1 MQRFVVLVHALN
13 AALGRAVS
21 LLIFVM
27 IAVIMYETL
36 ARYFF
41 NAPTAWAHDVS
52 GWLQVGYVFIGGAY
66 ALQKG
71 YLVRVDVFYANM
83 SPRAQAII
91 DLTVGTVLFACFAG
105 VMIWKGSG
113 LAMQSFAMGET
124 SSTGVWKGPVYPS
137 KFMVPAGMGLL
148 TLAWLARMCQQ
159 ILRLIDPSAPS
170 PDDQET
176 RAG

>member
-1 MQRFVVLVHALN
+1 MARFVSFVHALN
-13 AALGRAVS
+13 AVLGRAAS

-41 NAPTAWAHDVS
+41 NAPTAWAHDLS
-52 GWLQVGYVFIGGAY
+52 SWLQVGYVFIGGAY

-71 YLVRVDVFYANM
+71 YFVRVDVFYASM

-91 DLTVGTVLFACFAG
+91 DLTVGTVLFACFASA
-105 VMIWKGSG
+105 MIWKGSM
-113 LAMQSFAMGET
+113 LAMQSLSMGET
-124 SSTGVWKGPVYPS
+124 SSSGVWNGPVWPA
-137 KFMVPAGMGLL
+137 KFMVPAGMVLL
-148 TLAWLARMCQQ
+148 SIAWLARICQQ
-159 ILRLIDPSAPS
+159 IPRLVDPGAPS